1 MNDTTAQ
8 PATPAHAPDHP
19 HDLGPVAWV
28 LEELRRT
35 LDAAAKCLQRY
46 RREADAAGG
55 GFHVPGLQHLL
66 QAGQLLH
73 QCAGALHLVEQPAC
87 AALAG
92 AMEAAIQRFAEQRQP
107 CTDEAVAQIE
117 QAGLAITEYLQAL
130 LAGKP
135 VAPVELFPQYRE
147 VQALAG
153 AGRSRPVDLWTAPPL
168 AQAVPLPADAQA
180 LHHDPSL
187 RGRFDQAVLKVVKT
201 ADPAAAQALHDLAL
215 GLAAGSAVPAQRSF
229 WQLAGGYFQAL
240 ALGLVPADLYTKRIA
255 SGVLTQYAAL
265 ARGEAE
271 PAAGLVHELLFYC
284 ASAVPPADAAGAAT
298 LAAVRAAHGLDAS
311 GAADYAQRRFGRFH
325 PVQLAQARK
334 RIATASETW
343 AAVAGGDAHQL
354 RAAHEQLLPLADA
367 LARLHDDSAVLA
379 QALLQAVEA
388 AWRVGGTPPVP
399 PSAALSLEVATAL
412 LYLDTAYADLDRS
425 GADLRARS
433 ALLAERLV
441 RVQQGQAPEPMEGWM
456 EALYHGVSE
465 RQTMGS
471 VVAELGRTLAEIE
484 QALDQFFRAPREKGV
499 LGKVVAQLTQMRG
512 VLSVLDLQQAAHAVL
527 RMRETV
533 DGYMADQ
540 VDDTAAL
547 NTSFERLGSSLG
559 ALGFLVGMLGYQRHL
574 AQQLFVYDEAQGLFR
589 LRAGHAADGAG
600 PGHGPE
606 PAPAPERAAAPEP
619 EPEPEP
625 VPEPGPPAAA
635 AAAAEAEAEV
645 EEDAQA
651 DLLQIFL
658 DEAQAVVQ
666 DGQAAVQALREAPEA
681 HAPLAQLRRAFHT
694 LKGSAHMVQ
703 QHDFGEAAW
712 AFEAPLNA
720 WLDTHRPADAGL
732 LQATQQ
738 ALQAMAGWIA
748 DIAAGRDAADRLPAL
763 QLAAQALHAPPPNGS
778 PLPAQGEDAPPG
790 HDDDHFREIG
800 PLRIALPLYN
810 AFLNDADE
818 WSRQLQAELG
828 EWALQQPMPPA
839 AGSQALAQSLADSAA
854 GVGFDALARLAD
866 LLVQVLA
873 GEPPRSTQPVLDA
886 AEEIRRLLHQFAAG
900 FLKPARDSVVQ
911 ALKALLQTAPD
922 GAAFEDEI
930 DSQDAIDAD
939 LFPVFEDEAA
949 ELLPQLSAA
958 LRQWQITQATQA
970 APADAAARQAVL
982 RVLHTLKGSAR
993 LAGALRLGALAHRL
1007 ESAAEQM
1014 PDNAA
1019 PPQIETLLA
1028 HADRLQHAFDQLR
1041 AQVHGLAALP
1051 EEAVV
1056 LQAPRPVSGQSV
1068 RVRAQLLDQL
1078 VSGAGEVLIT
1088 RARME
1093 ARLGELGGALD
1104 AFDGRVE
1111 QLRQQLRELETQ
1123 TESQIQARLAQPGA
1137 SLDTFDPLEFD
1148 RFTRTQE
1155 LARGMAESLAGLA
1168 AAQRQLQRGLQG
1180 TQDDLATQ
1188 ARQARALQRE
1198 LLRTRMVPF
1207 EAIAERLY
1215 GTVRQSAK
1223 EAGRTVRLDLAG
1235 GGIELDRGVLDRL
1248 APVFE
1253 HLLRNAV
1260 THGIEDPAQRS
1271 AAGKP
1276 AAGAITVT
1284 VAHEANDIA
1293 FAIADD
1299 GRGLD
1304 LPRIQAR
1311 AAALGLLTAEA
1322 ALTPDEAAALVF
1334 LPGFTTAT
1342 AVTPMAGRG
1351 IGMDVVRTEV
1361 HALGG
1366 RIETVS
1372 QPGAGTQFRLVLP
1385 LTTAATQV
1393 VLVRVGQ
1400 QTFGIPTH
1408 LVESVRRLAP
1418 AELAQCYAS
1427 EQLVEGGE
1435 PLAFYWAGALL
1446 QCAIAQPAA
1455 RERPASVLLLH
1466 SAQQRLALHV
1476 DEVLGH
1482 QEVVVKNLGPQLAR
1496 LPGLSGMSVLA
1507 SGAVLL
1513 LYNPVALAAVYG
1525 VMARQAQHEHA
1536 LRNGDGSPA
1545 ADPTVAPAPL
1555 VLVVDD
1561 SVTVRLATQRL
1572 LQRAGYR
1579 VALAADGLQA
1589 LAQLQ
1594 AERPVLVVTD
1604 IEMPQMDGHALT
1616 QAIRADAALA
1626 GLPVVVIS
1634 SRTAGRHRDHALALG
1649 VDHYLGKPYAEEELL
1664 SLVRRHAAAATP

>member
-1 MNDTTAQ
+1 MNETTA
-8 PATPAHAPDHP
+8 PPLSP

-35 LDAAAKCLQRY
+35 LDAAAKCLHRY
-46 RREADAAGG
+46 RREADAAGTA
-55 GFHVPGLQHLL
+55 FHVPGLQHLL

-87 AALAG
+87 AALAD
-92 AMEAAIQRFAEQRQP
+92 AMEAAVQRFAEQRTP
-107 CTDEAVAQIE
+107 CTDEAVAQVE
-117 QAGLAITEYLQAL
+117 QAGLAIVEYLQAL
-130 LAGKP
+130 LSGKP

-153 AGRSRPVDLWTAPPL
+153 AERSRPVDLWTPP
-168 AQAVPLPADAQA
+168 PADAAPPAPPVQLPAGIEA
-180 LHHDPSL
+180 LQPGPAL
-187 RGRFDQAVLKVVKT
+187 RSRLDQAVLKVVKT
-201 ADPAAAQALHDLAL
+201 ADPAAALALHDLAL
-215 GLAAGSAVPAQRSF
+215 GLAAGSDAPARRSF
-229 WQLAGGYFQAL
+229 WQLAAGYFQAL

-271 PAAGLVHELLFYC
+271 PAAALLQELLFYC
-284 ASAVPPADAAGAAT
+284 AGAVPPADTGQAGT
-298 LAAVRAAHGLDAS
+298 LAAVRAAHGLGAS
-311 GAADYAQRRFGRFH
+311 GTADYAQRRFGRF
-325 PVQLAQARK
+325 PPALLAQARK
-334 RIATASETW
+334 RIAAASETW

-354 RAAHEQLLPLADA
+354 RTAHEQLLPLADA
-367 LARLHDDSAVLA
+367 LARLHDDSAPLA

-399 PSAALSLEVATAL
+399 PSPALALEVATAL

-425 GADLRARS
+425 GADLRAR
-433 ALLAERLV
+433 AAQLAERLALV
-441 RVQQGQAPEPMEGWM
+441 RQGQAPEPMEGWM

-499 LGKVVAQLTQMRG
+499 LGKVVAQLTQLRG
-512 VLSVLDLQQAAHAVL
+512 VLSVLDLEQAAHAVL

-540 VDDTAAL
+540 VDDTAAR

-589 LRAGHAADGAG
+589 LRGGSAADGA
-600 PGHGPE
+600 
-606 PAPAPERAAAPEP
+606 APAAEP
-619 EPEPEP
+619 PSDTDTDTDTD
-625 VPEPGPPAAA
+625 
-635 AAAAEAEAEV
+635 AELDTGTEFDTDTEV
-645 EEDAQA
+645 ESATDVETEAHADTHA
-651 DLLQIFL
+651 DLLQIFT
-658 DEAQAVVQ
+658 DEAQSVVQ
-666 DGQAAVQALREAPEA
+666 SGQAAVQALQAAPDA
-681 HAPLAQLRRAFHT
+681 RAPLEQLRRAFHT
-694 LKGSAHMVQ
+694 LKGSARMVQ
-703 QHDFGEAAW
+703 QEGFGAAAW
-712 AFEAPLNA
+712 SFEELLNA
-720 WLDTHRPADAGL
+720 RLDQGHAADAAL

-738 ALQAMAGWIA
+738 ALQDLAGWIA
-748 DIAAGRDAADRLPAL
+748 DIAAGRDGAHRLAAL
-763 QLAAQALHAPPPNGS
+763 QAAAAALRAPPLAAESAPSAEALQAPRP
-778 PLPAQGEDAPPG
+778 DAG
-790 HDDDHFREIG
+790 DDDDDHFRQVG

-818 WSRQLQAELG
+818 WSRQLQTELG
-828 EWALQQPMPPA
+828 EWALQQPLPPA
-839 AGSQALAQSLADSAA
+839 ASSPALARALADSAA
-854 GVGFDALARLAD
+854 GVGFDGLAQLAD
-866 LLVQVLA
+866 LLARVLGGA
-873 GEPPRSTQPVLDA
+873 PPRATQPVLDA

-900 FLKPARDSVVQ
+900 FLKPARDGVVQ
-911 ALKALLQTAPD
+911 ALKALQETAPE
-922 GAAFEDEI
+922 GAAFEEEI
-930 DSQDAIDAD
+930 DNQDALDAD

-958 LRQWQITQATQA
+958 LRRWQA
-970 APADAAARQAVL
+970 AQPTPADASARQAVL
-982 RVLHTLKGSAR
+982 RALHTLKGSAR

-1007 ESAAEQM
+1007 ESAAEQV
-1014 PDNAA
+1014 PDDA
-1019 PPQIETLLA
+1019 PPRQLDPLLA
-1028 HADRLQHAFDQLR
+1028 HADRLQQAFDQLR
-1041 AQVHGLAALP
+1041 SQVRGLAAPLD
-1051 EEAVV
+1051 EAAVV
-1056 LQAPRPVSGQSV
+1056 HAPRPVSGQSV

-1093 ARLGELGGALD
+1093 ARLGELGGALGAMD
-1104 AFDGRVE
+1104 SGLE

-1123 TESQIQARLAQPGA
+1123 TESQIQARLAQAGDG
-1137 SLDTFDPLEFD
+1137 LDAFDPLEFD

-1155 LARGMAESLAGLA
+1155 LARGMAEAVAELA
-1168 AAQRQLQRGLQG
+1168 AAQRQLHRGLQG
-1180 TQDDLATQ
+1180 TQDDLAAQ
-1188 ARQARALQRE
+1188 GRQARALQRE
-1198 LLRTRMVPF
+1198 LLRTRTVPF

-1215 GTVRQSAK
+1215 GAVRQSAK
-1223 EAGRTVRLDLAG
+1223 ETGRTVRLDLAG

-1260 THGIEDPAQRS
+1260 THGIEDEAARS

-1276 AAGAITVT
+1276 ASGAIAIS
-1284 VAHEANDIA
+1284 VAHGGNDIA
-1293 FAIADD
+1293 FTITDD

-1304 LPRIQAR
+1304 VPRIQAR
-1311 AAALGLLTAEA
+1311 AATLGLLTGDAP
-1322 ALTPDEAAALVF
+1322 LTPDQAAALVF

-1342 AVTPMAGRG
+1342 AVTAMAGRG

-1366 RIETVS
+1366 RIETTS
-1372 QPGAGTQFRLVLP
+1372 TPGAGTQFKLVLP

-1408 LVESVRRLAP
+1408 LVEAVRRLAP
-1418 AELAQCYAS
+1418 AELAQCYAR
-1427 EQLVEGGE
+1427 EQWVEDGE

-1446 QCAIAQPAA
+1446 QCAIARPAA
-1455 RERPASVLLLH
+1455 RERHASVLLLH

-1496 LPGLSGMSVLA
+1496 LPGLAGMSVLA

-1545 ADPTVAPAPL
+1545 PDPTVAPAPL

-1561 SVTVRLATQRL
+1561 SVTVRHVTQRL
-1572 LQRAGYR
+1572 LQRAGWR
-1579 VALAADGLQA
+1579 VALAADGVQA
-1589 LAQLQ
+1589 LEQLR

-1604 IEMPQMDGHALT
+1604 IEMPQMDGYALT
-1616 QAIRADAALA
+1616 QAIRADEQLA
-1626 GLPVVVIS
+1626 DLPIVVIS
-1634 SRTAGRHRDHALALG
+1634 SRTADRHREHALALG

-1664 SLVRRHAAAATP
+1664 ALVRHHAADAPP

>member
-1 MNDTTAQ
+1 MTETTA
-8 PATPAHAPDHP
+8 PPLPP

-28 LEELRRT
+28 LDELRRT
-35 LDAAAKCLQRY
+35 LEAAAKCLHRY
-46 RREADAAGG
+46 RREADAAAAD
-55 GFHVPGLQHLL
+55 FHVPGLQHLL

-87 AALAG
+87 AALAD
-92 AMEAAIQRFAEQRQP
+92 AMETAVQRFAEQRTP
-107 CTDEAVAQIE
+107 CSDDAVAQLE

-130 LAGKP
+130 LSGKP
-135 VAPVELFPQYRE
+135 VVPVELFPQYRE

-153 AGRSRPVDLWTAPPL
+153 AERSRPVELWTAPPL
-168 AQAVPLPADAQA
+168 AQAMALPAGTEA
-180 LHHDPSL
+180 LEPGPAL
-187 RGRFDQAVLKVVKT
+187 RSRFDQAVLKVVKT
-201 ADPAAAQALHDLAL
+201 ADPAAAQTLHDLAL
-215 GLAAGSAVPAQRSF
+215 GLAAGSQAPAQRSF
-229 WQLAGGYFQAL
+229 WQLAAAYFQAL

-255 SGVLTQYAAL
+255 SGVLAQYAAL
-265 ARGEAE
+265 ARGEGE
-271 PAAGLVHELLFYC
+271 PPAALVQELLFYC
-284 ASAVPPADAAGAAT
+284 AGAVPPADGTQAGT
-298 LAAVRAAHGLDAS
+298 LAAVRAAHALDAS
-311 GAADYAQRRFGRFH
+311 GTADYAQRRFGRF
-325 PVQLAQARK
+325 PPALLAQARK

-354 RAAHEQLLPLADA
+354 RAAHEQLVPLADA
-367 LARLHDDSAVLA
+367 LARLHDDSAPLA

-399 PSAALSLEVATAL
+399 PAPALALEVATAL

-425 GADLRARS
+425 GADLRAR
-433 ALLAERLV
+433 AAQLAERLTL
-441 RVQQGQAPEPMEGWM
+441 VQQGQAPAPMEDWM

-512 VLSVLDLQQAAHAVL
+512 VLSVLDLEQAAHAVL

-540 VDDTAAL
+540 VDDAAAR
-547 NTSFERLGSSLG
+547 NTSFQRLGSSLG

-574 AQQLFVYDEAQGLFR
+574 AQQLFFYDEAQGLFR
-589 LRAGHAADGAG
+589 LRGGPAVDAAE
-600 PGHGPE
+600 PVQE
-606 PAPAPERAAAPEP
+606 PASDA
-619 EPEPEP
+619 
-625 VPEPGPPAAA
+625 
-635 AAAAEAEAEV
+635 
-645 EEDAQA
+645 DAQA
-651 DLLQIFL
+651 DLLQIFTE
-658 DEAQAVVQ
+658 EAQAVVRN
-666 DGQAAVQALREAPEA
+666 GQAAALALQAAPGER
-681 HAPLAQLRRAFHT
+681 APLEQLRRAFHT
-694 LKGSAHMVQ
+694 LKGSARMVQ
-703 QHDFGEAAW
+703 QDGFGAAAW
-712 AFEAPLNA
+712 SFEHALNA
-720 WLDTHRPADAGL
+720 WLDAPGPADAAL
-732 LQATQQ
+732 LQSTQQ
-738 ALQAMAGWIA
+738 ALQALDGWIA
-748 DIAAGRDAADRLPAL
+748 DIAAGRDGGHRLAALQEAATALRQPATAEAPPAL
-763 QLAAQALHAPPPNGS
+763 SEAAAAPATDPADGS
-778 PLPAQGEDAPPG
+778 
-790 HDDDHFREIG
+790 DDDHFRQIG

-818 WSRQLQAELG
+818 WSRQLQTELG
-828 EWALQQPMPPA
+828 EWALQQPLAPA
-839 AGSQALAQSLADSAA
+839 ANSAALARALADSAA
-854 GVGFDALARLAD
+854 GVGFEALARLAD
-866 LLVQVLA
+866 LLAQVLA
-873 GEPPRSTQPVLDA
+873 GDPPGTTAPVLDA

-900 FLKPARDSVVQ
+900 FLKPARDGVLL
-911 ALKALLQTAPD
+911 ALQALLQPAPD
-922 GAAFEDEI
+922 ATAFDEEI
-930 DSQDAIDAD
+930 DSQDAIDAE

-958 LRQWQITQATQA
+958 LRHWQG
-970 APADAAARQAVL
+970 APGDAPARQAVL
-982 RVLHTLKGSAR
+982 RALHTLKGSAR

-1007 ESAAEQM
+1007 ESAAERL
-1014 PDNAA
+1014 PDAA
-1019 PPQIETLLA
+1019 LPAQIEPLLA
-1028 HADRLQHAFDQLR
+1028 HADRLQQAFDQLR
-1041 AQVHGLAALP
+1041 AQARGLAAP
-1051 EEAVV
+1051 PAGAVV
-1056 LQAPRPVSGQSV
+1056 APTPGPAAGQSV

-1078 VSGAGEVLIT
+1078 VSGAGEVLVT

-1093 ARLGELGGALD
+1093 ARLGALD
-1104 AFDGRVE
+1104 AALAAQGSRLDL
-1111 QLRQQLRELETQ
+1111 LRQQLRELQAQ
-1123 TESQIQARLAQPGA
+1123 TESQIQARLAQAGDGA
-1137 SLDTFDPLEFD
+1137 EAFDPLEFD

-1155 LARGMAESLAGLA
+1155 LARGMAESVAELST
-1168 AAQRQLQRGLQG
+1168 AQRQLQRGLQG
-1180 TQDDLATQ
+1180 TQDDLAAQ
-1188 ARQARALQRE
+1188 GRQARALQRE
-1198 LLRTRMVPF
+1198 LLRTRMLPF

-1223 EAGRTVRLDLAG
+1223 EAGRQVRLDLAG
-1235 GGIELDRGVLDRL
+1235 GSVELDRGVLDRL

-1260 THGIEDPAQRS
+1260 THGIEDAEQRS

-1276 AAGAITVT
+1276 AAGTIAVS
-1284 VAHEANDIA
+1284 VAHTANDIA
-1293 FAIADD
+1293 FTIADD

-1304 LPRIQAR
+1304 LARIQAK
-1311 AAALGLLTAEA
+1311 AAALGLHAADAPLTS
-1322 ALTPDEAAALVF
+1322 DEAAALVF
-1334 LPGFTTAT
+1334 LPGFTTAA

-1366 RIETVS
+1366 RIETS
-1372 QPGAGTQFRLVLP
+1372 STPGQGTQFRLVLP

-1408 LVESVRRLAP
+1408 LVEAVRRLAP
-1418 AELAQCYAS
+1418 AELAQCYAR
-1427 EQLVEGGE
+1427 EQLVDDDGE

-1446 QCAIAQPAA
+1446 QCAIAQPPA
-1455 RERPASVLLLH
+1455 RERHASVLLLH

-1496 LPGLSGMSVLA
+1496 LPGLAGMSVLA

-1525 VMARQAQHEHA
+1525 AMARQAQQEQA

-1545 ADPTVAPAPL
+1545 PDTTAAPAPL

-1561 SVTVRLATQRL
+1561 SVTVRHVTQRL
-1572 LQRAGYR
+1572 LQRDGWR

-1594 AERPVLVVTD
+1594 AERPVLLVTD
-1604 IEMPQMDGHALT
+1604 IEMPRMDGYALV
-1616 QAIRADAALA
+1616 QSIRADERLT
-1626 GLPVVVIS
+1626 GLPIAVIS
-1634 SRTAGRHRDHALALG
+1634 SRTADKHRDHARALG

-1664 SLVRRHAAAATP
+1664 NLVRRYAATTQG

>member
-1 MNDTTAQ
+1 MNETTAPQ
-8 PATPAHAPDHP
+8 PSP

-28 LEELRRT
+28 LEELRRA
-35 LDAAAKCLQRY
+35 LDAAAKCLHRY
-46 RREADAAGG
+46 RREADAAATD
-55 GFHVPGLQHLL
+55 FHVPGLQHLL

-73 QCAGALHLVEQPAC
+73 QCAGALHLVGQPAC
-87 AALAG
+87 AALAD
-92 AMEAAIQRFAEQRQP
+92 AMEAAVQRFAEQRTE
-107 CTDEAVAQIE
+107 CSDDAVAQIE

-130 LAGKP
+130 LSGKP

-153 AGRSRPVDLWTAPPL
+153 AERSRPVDLWTAPAL
-168 AQAVPLPADAQA
+168 AQAMALPADAEA
-180 LHHDPSL
+180 LQPEPAL
-187 RGRFDQAVLKVVKT
+187 RSRFDQAVLKVVKT
-201 ADPAAAQALHDLAL
+201 ADPAAAQTLHDLAL
-215 GLAAGSAVPAQRSF
+215 GLAAGSEAPAQRSF
-229 WQLAGGYFQAL
+229 WQLAAGYFQAL

-265 ARGEAE
+265 ARGGAE
-271 PAAGLVHELLFYC
+271 PAAALVQELLFYC
-284 ASAVPPADAAGAAT
+284 AGAVPPADTGQAGT
-298 LAAVRAAHGLDAS
+298 LAAVRAAHGLDAA
-311 GAADYAQRRFGRFH
+311 GTADYAQRRFGRFH
-325 PVQLAQARK
+325 PALLAQARK

-354 RAAHEQLLPLADA
+354 KAAHEQMAPLADA
-367 LARLHDDSAVLA
+367 LARLHDDSAPLA

-388 AWRVGGTPPVP
+388 AWRVGGTPPAP
-399 PSAALSLEVATAL
+399 PSPALAFEVATAL
-412 LYLDTAYADLDRS
+412 LYLDTAYTDLDRS

-433 ALLAERLV
+433 ALLAERLAL
-441 RVQQGQAPEPMEGWM
+441 VQQGQAPEPMEGWM

-499 LGKVVAQLTQMRG
+499 LGKVVVQLTQMRG
-512 VLSVLDLQQAAHAVL
+512 VLSVLDLEQAAHAVL

-540 VDDTAAL
+540 VDDAAAR

-589 LRAGHAADGAG
+589 LLVGRAADGT
-600 PGHGPE
+600 
-606 PAPAPERAAAPEP
+606 
-619 EPEPEP
+619 EP
-625 VPEPGPPAAA
+625 VPEPPSDTDDTADAADA
-635 AAAAEAEAEV
+635 ADAE
-645 EEDAQA
+645 AQA
-651 DLLQIFL
+651 DLQQIFT

-666 DGQAAVQALREAPEA
+666 NGQAAVLALQAAPGER
-681 HAPLAQLRRAFHT
+681 APLEQLRRAFHT
-694 LKGSAHMVQ
+694 LKGSARMVQ
-703 QHDFGEAAW
+703 QDGFGAAAW
-712 AFEAPLNA
+712 SFEEALNA
-720 WLDTHRPADAGL
+720 RLDAQGPADAAL
-732 LQATQQ
+732 LQAAHQ
-738 ALQAMAGWIA
+738 ALQDLAGWIA
-748 DIAAGRDAADRLPAL
+748 DIAAGRDGAHRLAALQEAAAALRLPAAVE
-763 QLAAQALHAPPPNGS
+763 QPPPS
-778 PLPAQGEDAPPG
+778 TETAEAPAPEDADG
-790 HDDDHFREIG
+790 SDDDHFRQIG
-800 PLRIALPLYN
+800 PLRIALPLHN

-818 WSRQLQAELG
+818 WSRQLQTELG
-828 EWALQQPMPPA
+828 EWALQQPLPPA
-839 AGSQALAQSLADSAA
+839 ASSLALARALADSAA

-866 LLVQVLA
+866 LLAQVLA
-873 GEPPRSTQPVLDA
+873 GDPPSATQPVQDA
-886 AEEIRRLLHQFAAG
+886 AEEICRLLHQFAAG
-900 FLKPARDSVVQ
+900 FLKPAREGVVQ
-911 ALKALLQTAPD
+911 ALEALLQAAPD
-922 GAAFEDEI
+922 AAAFEDGI

-958 LRQWQITQATQA
+958 LRRWQG
-970 APADAAARQAVL
+970 APADAPERQAVL
-982 RVLHTLKGSAR
+982 RALHTLKGSAR

-1007 ESAAEQM
+1007 ESAAEQL
-1014 PDNAA
+1014 PDPALPA
-1019 PPQIETLLA
+1019 QIEPLLA
-1028 HADRLQHAFDQLR
+1028 QADRLQQAFDQLR
-1041 AQVHGLAALP
+1041 AQAPGLAAP
-1051 EEAVV
+1051 SEEEVV
-1056 LQAPRPVSGQSV
+1056 AQAARPAAGQPV

-1078 VSGAGEVLIT
+1078 VSDAGEVLIT
-1088 RARME
+1088 RARMQ
-1093 ARLGELGGALD
+1093 ARLDELGGAL
-1104 AFDGRVE
+1104 AALDGRLDH
-1111 QLRQQLRELETQ
+1111 LRQQLRELEAQ
-1123 TESQIQARLAQPGA
+1123 TESQIQARLAQAGDGA
-1137 SLDTFDPLEFD
+1137 EAFDPLEFD

-1155 LARGMAESLAGLA
+1155 LARGMAESVADLG

-1180 TQDDLATQ
+1180 TQDDLAAQ
-1188 ARQARALQRE
+1188 GRQARALQRE

-1248 APVFE
+1248 APVFV

-1260 THGIEDPAQRS
+1260 THGIEDAAQRS

-1276 AAGAITVT
+1276 AAGAIAVG
-1284 VAHEANDIA
+1284 VAHAANDIA
-1293 FAIADD
+1293 FTIADD

-1311 AAALGLLTAEA
+1311 AAALGLLTADA
-1322 ALTPDEAAALVF
+1322 PLTPDEAAALVF

-1366 RIETVS
+1366 RIETAS
-1372 QPGAGTQFRLVLP
+1372 TPGQGTQFRLVLP

-1408 LVESVRRLAP
+1408 LVEAVRRLAP
-1418 AELAQCYAS
+1418 AELAQCYAR
-1427 EQLVEGGE
+1427 EQFVDDGE

-1446 QCAIAQPAA
+1446 QCALAQPAA
-1455 RERPASVLLLH
+1455 RERHASVLLLH

-1496 LPGLSGMSVLA
+1496 LPGLAGMSVLA

-1525 VMARQAQHEHA
+1525 AMARQAQQEHA

-1545 ADPTVAPAPL
+1545 PDPTVAPAPL

-1561 SVTVRLATQRL
+1561 SVTVRHVTQRL
-1572 LQRAGYR
+1572 LQREGWR

-1604 IEMPQMDGHALT
+1604 IEMPQMDGYALT
-1616 QAIRADAALA
+1616 QAIRADERLA
-1626 GLPVVVIS
+1626 GLPIAVIS
-1634 SRTAGRHRDHALALG
+1634 SRTADRHRAHALALG

-1664 SLVRRHAAAATP
+1664 GLVRRYAAAALP

>member
-1 MNDTTAQ
+1 MNETN
-8 PATPAHAPDHP
+8 APPPPP

-28 LEELRRT
+28 LDELRRT
-35 LDAAAKCLQRY
+35 LDAAAKCLHRY
-46 RREADAAGG
+46 RREADAAASD
-55 GFHVPGLQHLL
+55 FHVPGLQHLL

-73 QCAGALHLVEQPAC
+73 QCAGALHLVGQPAC
-87 AALAG
+87 AALAD
-92 AMEAAIQRFAEQRQP
+92 AMQAAVQRFAEQRTP
-107 CTDEAVAQIE
+107 CTDEAIAQVE

-130 LAGKP
+130 LSGKP

-153 AGRSRPVDLWTAPPL
+153 AERSRPVDLWTPP
-168 AQAVPLPADAQA
+168 PADAAPPAQLPAGIQA
-180 LHHDPSL
+180 LQPDPAL
-187 RGRFDQAVLKVVKT
+187 RSRLDQAVLKVVKT
-201 ADPAAAQALHDLAL
+201 ADPAAALALHDLAL
-215 GLAAGSAVPAQRSF
+215 GLAAGSEAPARRSF
-229 WQLAGGYFQAL
+229 WQLAAAYFQAL

-271 PAAGLVHELLFYC
+271 PAAALLQELRFYC
-284 ASAVPPADAAGAAT
+284 AGAVPPADTDQADT
-298 LAAVRAAHGLDAS
+298 LAAVRAAHGF
-311 GAADYAQRRFGRFH
+311 GAAGTADYVQRRFARFH
-325 PVQLAQARK
+325 PAPLTQARK
-334 RIATASETW
+334 RIAAASETW

-367 LARLHDDSAVLA
+367 LARLHDDSAPLA
-379 QALLQAVEA
+379 QALLQSVEA

-399 PSAALSLEVATAL
+399 PSPALALEVATAL

-425 GADLRARS
+425 GAELRARA
-433 ALLAERLV
+433 ALLAERLAL
-441 RVQQGQAPEPMEGWM
+441 VQQGQVPEPMEDWM
-456 EALYHGVSE
+456 QALYHGVSE

-471 VVAELGRTLAEIE
+471 VVAELGRLLAEIE

-499 LGKVVAQLTQMRG
+499 LGKVVAQLTQLRG
-512 VLSVLDLQQAAHAVL
+512 VLSVLDLEQAAHAVL

-540 VDDTAAL
+540 VDDAAL
-547 NTSFERLGSSLG
+547 RHTSFERLGSSLG

-574 AQQLFVYDEAQGLFR
+574 AQQLFVYDEEQGLFR
-589 LRAGHAADGAG
+589 LLGGRVADGA
-600 PGHGPE
+600 
-606 PAPAPERAAAPEP
+606 
-619 EPEPEP
+619 EP
-625 VPEPGPPAAA
+625 VPEPPSDADGEAPADP
-635 AAAAEAEAEV
+635 
-645 EEDAQA
+645 DAQA
-651 DLLQIFL
+651 DLLQIFT

-666 DGQAAVQALREAPEA
+666 DGQAAVLALQAAPGER
-681 HAPLAQLRRAFHT
+681 APLEQLRRAFHT
-694 LKGSAHMVQ
+694 LKGSARMVQ
-703 QHDFGEAAW
+703 QDGFAAAAW
-712 AFEAPLNA
+712 SFEDALNA
-720 WLDTHRPADAGL
+720 LLDAWGPADAAL

-738 ALQAMAGWIA
+738 ALQELAGWIA
-748 DIAAGRDAADRLPAL
+748 DIAAGRDGAHRLPAL
-763 QLAAQALHAPPPNGS
+763 QEAATALHQPPVAEDPPAPVEAAAT
-778 PLPAQGEDAPPG
+778 PATDHADGG
-790 HDDDHFREIG
+790 DDDHFRQIG

-818 WSRQLQAELG
+818 WSRQLQTELG
-828 EWALQQPMPPA
+828 EWALQQPLPPA
-839 AGSQALAQSLADSAA
+839 ACSSALARSLAESAA
-854 GVGFDALARLAD
+854 SVGFDALAQLAD
-866 LLVQVLA
+866 LLARVLDGTPLRA
-873 GEPPRSTQPVLDA
+873 TQPVLDA

-900 FLKPARDSVVQ
+900 FLKPARNGVVQ
-911 ALKALLQTAPD
+911 ALQALLQAAPD
-922 GAAFEDEI
+922 GAAFEDET

-949 ELLPQLSAA
+949 ELLPQLAAA
-958 LRQWQITQATQA
+958 LRQWQSVQVT
-970 APADAAARQAVL
+970 PANGSARQAVL
-982 RVLHTLKGSAR
+982 RALHTLKGSAR

-1007 ESAAEQM
+1007 ESAAEQV
-1014 PDNAA
+1014 PDDAQPA
-1019 PPQIETLLA
+1019 QIDPLLA
-1028 HADRLQHAFDQLR
+1028 HADRLQQAFDQLR
-1041 AQVHGLAALP
+1041 APALAAPLD
-1051 EEAVV
+1051 ETAVV
-1056 LQAPRPVSGQSV
+1056 YAPRPVSGQSV

-1093 ARLGELGGALD
+1093 ARLGELGGALG
-1104 AFDGRVE
+1104 AFDSRLDH
-1111 QLRQQLRELETQ
+1111 LRQQLRELETQ
-1123 TESQIQARLAQPGA
+1123 TESQIQARLAQAGDGV
-1137 SLDTFDPLEFD
+1137 DTFDPLELD

-1155 LARGMAESLAGLA
+1155 LARGMAEAVAELAT
-1168 AAQRQLQRGLQG
+1168 AQRQLQRDLQG
-1180 TQDDLATQ
+1180 TQDDLTVQ
-1188 ARQARALQRE
+1188 GRQARALQRE

-1207 EAIAERLY
+1207 EAMAERLY
-1215 GTVRQSAK
+1215 GAVRQSAK

-1260 THGIEDPAQRS
+1260 THGIEDETARS

-1276 AAGAITVT
+1276 ASGAIAIS
-1284 VAHEANDIA
+1284 VAHGANDIA
-1293 FAIADD
+1293 FTIADD

-1304 LPRIQAR
+1304 LPRIQAK
-1311 AAALGLLTAEA
+1311 AAALGLLTADA
-1322 ALTPDEAAALVF
+1322 PLTPDEAAALVF

-1342 AVTPMAGRG
+1342 TVTAMAGRG

-1366 RIETVS
+1366 RIETTS
-1372 QPGAGTQFRLVLP
+1372 TPGAGTQFKLVLP

-1408 LVESVRRLAP
+1408 LVEAVRRLAP
-1418 AELAQCYAS
+1418 AELAQCYAR
-1427 EQLVEGGE
+1427 EQWVEDGE

-1455 RERPASVLLLH
+1455 RERHASVLLLH

-1496 LPGLSGMSVLA
+1496 LPGLAGMSVLA

-1561 SVTVRLATQRL
+1561 SVTVRHVTQRL
-1572 LQRAGYR
+1572 LQRAGWR
-1579 VALAADGLQA
+1579 VALAADGVQA
-1589 LAQLQ
+1589 LAQLR

-1604 IEMPQMDGHALT
+1604 IEMPQMDGYALI
-1616 QAIRADAALA
+1616 QAIRADGQLA
-1626 GLPVVVIS
+1626 DLPIVVIS
-1634 SRTAGRHRDHALALG
+1634 SRTADRHRDHALALG

-1664 SLVRRHAAAATP
+1664 GLVRRHAAAAPP

>member
-1 MNDTTAQ
+1 MNETNALPS
-8 PATPAHAPDHP
+8 PA

-28 LEELRRT
+28 LDELRRT
-35 LDAAAKCLQRY
+35 LDAAAKCLHRY
-46 RREADAAGG
+46 RREADAAASD
-55 GFHVPGLQHLL
+55 FHVPGLQHLL

-73 QCAGALHLVEQPAC
+73 QCAGALHLVGQPAC
-87 AALAG
+87 AALVD
-92 AMEAAIQRFAEQRQP
+92 AMEAAVQRFAEQRTP
-107 CTDEAVAQIE
+107 CTDEAIAQVE

-130 LAGKP
+130 LSGKP

-153 AGRSRPVDLWTAPPL
+153 AERSRPVDLWTPP
-168 AQAVPLPADAQA
+168 PADAAPPAQLPAGIQA
-180 LHHDPSL
+180 LQPDPAL
-187 RGRFDQAVLKVVKT
+187 RSRLDQAVLKVVKT
-201 ADPAAAQALHDLAL
+201 ADPAAALALHDLAL
-215 GLAAGSAVPAQRSF
+215 GLAAGSEAPARRSF
-229 WQLAGGYFQAL
+229 WQLAAAYFQAL

-271 PAAGLVHELLFYC
+271 PAAALLQELRFYC
-284 ASAVPPADAAGAAT
+284 AGAVPSADTDQADT
-298 LAAVRAAHGLDAS
+298 LAAVRAAHGF
-311 GAADYAQRRFGRFH
+311 GAAGTADYAQRRFARF
-325 PVQLAQARK
+325 PPAPLAQARK
-334 RIATASETW
+334 RIAAASETW

-367 LARLHDDSAVLA
+367 LARLHDDSAPLA

-399 PSAALSLEVATAL
+399 PSPALALEVATAL

-425 GADLRARS
+425 GTELRARA
-433 ALLAERLV
+433 ALLAERLAL
-441 RVQQGQAPEPMEGWM
+441 VQQGQVPEPMEDWM
-456 EALYHGVSE
+456 QALYHGVSE

-471 VVAELGRTLAEIE
+471 VVAELGRLLAEIE

-499 LGKVVAQLTQMRG
+499 LGKVVAQLTQLRG
-512 VLSVLDLQQAAHAVL
+512 VLSVLDLEQAAHAVL

-540 VDDTAAL
+540 VDDAAL
-547 NTSFERLGSSLG
+547 RHTSFERLGSSLG

-574 AQQLFVYDEAQGLFR
+574 AQQLFVYDDAQGLFR
-589 LRAGHAADGAG
+589 LRVGRAADGA
-600 PGHGPE
+600 
-606 PAPAPERAAAPEP
+606 
-619 EPEPEP
+619 EP
-625 VPEPGPPAAA
+625 VPEPPSDADGEAPADP
-635 AAAAEAEAEV
+635 
-645 EEDAQA
+645 DAQA
-651 DLLQIFL
+651 DLLQIFT
-658 DEAQAVVQ
+658 DEAQSVVQ
-666 DGQAAVQALREAPEA
+666 DGQAALLALQAAPSER
-681 HAPLAQLRRAFHT
+681 APLEQLRRAFHT
-694 LKGSAHMVQ
+694 LKGSARMVQ
-703 QHDFGEAAW
+703 QDGFAAAAW
-712 AFEAPLNA
+712 SFEDALNA
-720 WLDTHRPADAGL
+720 LLDAWGPADAAL

-738 ALQAMAGWIA
+738 ALQALAGWIA
-748 DIAAGRDAADRLPAL
+748 DIAAGRDGAHRLPAL
-763 QLAAQALHAPPPNGS
+763 QEAATALRQPPVAEAPPAS
-778 PLPAQGEDAPPG
+778 VEAAAAPATDHADGG
-790 HDDDHFREIG
+790 DDDHFRQIG

-818 WSRQLQAELG
+818 WSRQLQTELG
-828 EWALQQPMPPA
+828 EWALQQPLPPA
-839 AGSQALAQSLADSAA
+839 ASSSALARALAESAA
-854 GVGFDALARLAD
+854 SVGFDALAQLAD
-866 LLVQVLA
+866 LLARVLDGSPLRA
-873 GEPPRSTQPVLDA
+873 TQPVLDA

-900 FLKPARDSVVQ
+900 FLKPARDGVVQ
-911 ALKALLQTAPD
+911 ALQALLQAAPD
-922 GAAFEDEI
+922 GAAFEDDS

-949 ELLPQLSAA
+949 ELLPQLAAA
-958 LRQWQITQATQA
+958 LRQWQSVQAT
-970 APADAAARQAVL
+970 PANGSARQAVL
-982 RVLHTLKGSAR
+982 RALHTLKGSAR

-1007 ESAAEQM
+1007 ESAAEQV
-1014 PDNAA
+1014 PDDAQPA
-1019 PPQIETLLA
+1019 QIDPLLA
-1028 HADRLQHAFDQLR
+1028 HADRLQQAFDQLR
-1041 AQVHGLAALP
+1041 APALAAPLD
-1051 EEAVV
+1051 EAAVV
-1056 LQAPRPVSGQSV
+1056 HAARPVSGQSV

-1093 ARLGELGGALD
+1093 ARLGELGGALG
-1104 AFDGRVE
+1104 AFDSRLE
-1111 QLRQQLRELETQ
+1111 HLRQQLRELETQ
-1123 TESQIQARLAQPGA
+1123 TESQIQARLAQAGDGGDA
-1137 SLDTFDPLEFD
+1137 FDPLELD

-1155 LARGMAESLAGLA
+1155 LARGMAEAVAELA
-1168 AAQRQLQRGLQG
+1168 AVQRQLQRGLQG
-1180 TQDDLATQ
+1180 TQDDLSVQ
-1188 ARQARALQRE
+1188 GRQARALQRE

-1207 EAIAERLY
+1207 EAMAERLY
-1215 GTVRQSAK
+1215 GAVRQSAK
-1223 EAGRTVRLDLAG
+1223 ETGRTVRLDLAG

-1260 THGIEDPAQRS
+1260 THGIEDAAERS

-1276 AAGAITVT
+1276 ASGAIAVS
-1284 VAHEANDIA
+1284 VAHGANDIA
-1293 FAIADD
+1293 FTITDD

-1311 AAALGLLTAEA
+1311 AATLGLLANEA
-1322 ALTPDEAAALVF
+1322 PLTPDEAAALVF

-1366 RIETVS
+1366 RIETAS
-1372 QPGAGTQFRLVLP
+1372 TPGQGTQFKLVLP

-1408 LVESVRRLAP
+1408 LVEAVRRLAP
-1418 AELAQCYAS
+1418 AELAQCYAR
-1427 EQLVEGGE
+1427 EQWVEDGE

-1446 QCAIAQPAA
+1446 QCAVAQPAA
-1455 RERPASVLLLH
+1455 RERHASVLLLH

-1476 DEVLGH
+1476 DGVLGH

-1496 LPGLSGMSVLA
+1496 LPGLAGMSVLA

-1525 VMARQAQHEHA
+1525 VMARQAQREQA

-1561 SVTVRLATQRL
+1561 SVTVRLVTQRL
-1572 LQRAGYR
+1572 LHRAGYR
-1579 VALAADGLQA
+1579 VALAADGRQA
-1589 LAQLQ
+1589 LEQLQ

-1604 IEMPQMDGHALT
+1604 IEMPQMDGYALT

-1626 GLPVVVIS
+1626 ELPIAVIS
-1634 SRTAGRHRDHALALG
+1634 SRTADRHRDHALALG

-1664 SLVRRHAAAATP
+1664 SLVRRYAAAPAP